1 MSLVATLAWT
11 LAAVLGGLAAYAIVA
26 TVLLLYLDL
35 PEAPSFPLAEDVAF
49 AVTVPLVLAVAALRA
64 RRGEAGR

>member
-1 MSLVATLAWT
+1 MSLVGTLVWT

-26 TVLLLYLDL
+26 TSLLLYLDL
-35 PEAPSFPLAEDVAF
+35 PEEPAFPLAEDVAF
-49 AVTVPLVLAVAALRA
+49 AVTVPLVLAVAAARA